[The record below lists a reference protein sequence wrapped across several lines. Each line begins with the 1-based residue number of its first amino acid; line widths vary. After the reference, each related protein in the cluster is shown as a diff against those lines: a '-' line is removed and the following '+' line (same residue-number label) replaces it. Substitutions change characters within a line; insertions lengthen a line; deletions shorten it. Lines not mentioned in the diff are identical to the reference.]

1 MSDIGKGYGCGVTVV
16 IAVLPLFPLAF
27 ALGWSGAHCDPV
39 PSCQRS
45 AEWHIGLI
53 FGGIILLA
61 AAVGY
66 AVRQL
71 LNIVAAQR
79 DDEGHS
85 ITFSGIAITL
95 SALASLLALALLYR
109 LASF

>member
-1 MSDIGKGYGCGVTVV
+1 M
-16 IAVLPLFPLAF
+16 
-27 ALGWSGAHCDPV
+27 
-39 PSCQRS
+39 
-45 AEWHIGLI
+45 
-53 FGGIILLA
+53 LLA
-61 AAVGY
+61 AAAGY

-71 LNIVAAQR
+71 LNSMAERR

-95 SALASLLALALLYR
+95 SVIAILLTLALLYT

>member
-1 MSDIGKGYGCGVTVV
+1 MSDIGKGYGCGVAVV
-16 IAVLPLFPLAF
+16 IALLPLFPLGFVLA
-27 ALGWSGAHCDPV
+27 WSGAHCDPV

-45 AEWHIGLI
+45 AELRIGLI
-53 FGGIILLA
+53 FGGIMLLA
-61 AAVGY
+61 AAAGY

-71 LNIVAAQR
+71 LNSMAERR

-85 ITFSGIAITL
+85 ITFSGIAIAL
-95 SALASLLALALLYR
+95 SAVAMLLALALLYT